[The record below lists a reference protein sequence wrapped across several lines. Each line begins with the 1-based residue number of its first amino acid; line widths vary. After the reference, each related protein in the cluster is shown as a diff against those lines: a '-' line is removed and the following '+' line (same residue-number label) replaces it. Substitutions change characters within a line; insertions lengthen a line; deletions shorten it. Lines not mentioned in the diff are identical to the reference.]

1 MVEVGMKAKFVIP
14 LLLLVAGCVRADV
27 QRLDQ
32 VPRPE
37 RSPDSIQVLLEKPD
51 RPYTVIAVVE
61 SKSDVVFKN
70 FDDLRSRM
78 IEEAAKLGGDA
89 VILGAGDRES
99 SVLILPTG
107 QIHSDE
113 KKLRGEVIVFR

>member
-1 MVEVGMKAKFVIP
+1 MRSMLAVSIV
-14 LLLLVAGCVRADV
+14 LLAAGCLRADV

-37 RSPDSIQVLLEKPD
+37 RSPDAIQLLLEKPD
-51 RPYTVIAVVE
+51 RSYTVIAVVE
-61 SKSDVVFKN
+61 LKTDAIFKD

-89 VILGAGDRES
+89 VILGTEDTES
-99 SVLILPTG
+99 TFMLTATG
-107 QIHSDE
+107 QIHSDQ
-113 KKLRGEVIVFR
+113 KKLRGEVIVYRRP